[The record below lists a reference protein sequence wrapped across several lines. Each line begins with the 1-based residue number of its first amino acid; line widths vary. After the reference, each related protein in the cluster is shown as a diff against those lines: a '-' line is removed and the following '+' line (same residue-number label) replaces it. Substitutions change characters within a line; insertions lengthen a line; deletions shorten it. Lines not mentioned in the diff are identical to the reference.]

1 MSILSKVNIAF
12 AIDPLALLGSGI
24 AGGATIALAIRLW
37 PTSRPA
43 VKAKATDPLPLE
55 TKPQWPEATL
65 PIQTF
70 ETLLHNTGTAS
81 FIDQARQ
88 GCGLNEATWSNFIL
102 PVVRNVAELVQLL
115 PASESHHHAQPG
127 GLWIHTCE
135 TLCYAIRLR
144 QGTILPSG
152 RDAEDQSRHRHRW
165 TAGVIIAALLHDVG
179 KTIKDLRVRLY
190 SPHHRGSPWN
200 ALTGDMLATQA
211 TDYAVDFPKAGE
223 RDYQAH
229 QRDGILLLERL
240 VPSPTLIW
248 IDEDPPL
255 LDALMQYLSG
265 EAVGTDNP
273 IAVLVSRAEIE
284 SVRLNLLDGPRTRF
298 STARAIPLI
307 ERLMDALRRMLAEGG
322 RLPLNRP
329 GAAGFVYQGDI
340 WFAAA
345 RVANSVRDYLR
356 ENESAIGVPGEDKN
370 DRLFDVWQD
379 YGACRTNPTNGR
391 ALWSG
396 RLDFTNGA
404 GYDLPAMLRFP
415 LERLYPDPSQYPAEI
430 DGQIQALSALF
441 QVTTPAAPVISI
453 VATAASVFDANAAAV
468 DTRPEDEAVSDHS
481 HSVAKVPDM
490 SSVANSPPA
499 PPNEFLD
506 AEDAASRSDLSA
518 PSKPSATLQPV
529 APAMPLPVI
538 ANKAGKPAAG
548 PSREALE
555 FMAWVQKGI
564 ADASLPYNAAGALVH
579 FVRYKQE
586 TGMLFVSPLI
596 FRRFAEARG
605 EVHPPDVMPGL
616 SVQRAVTA
624 AGWHLRVG
632 GGKNVVSYQ
641 VMRKGERGGS
651 LLNGFLVLQPERFF
665 NPVPQTNDR
674 LIFWN
679 TEPARKDQ
687 VSSA

>member
-345 RVANSVRDYLR
+345 RVADSVRDYLR

-596 FRRFAEARG
+596 FRRFSESRG

-632 GGKNVVSYQ
+632 GGKNIVSYQ

-674 LIFWN
+674 LGFWN
-679 TEPARKDQ
+679 TDPARKDQ
-687 VSSA
+687 E